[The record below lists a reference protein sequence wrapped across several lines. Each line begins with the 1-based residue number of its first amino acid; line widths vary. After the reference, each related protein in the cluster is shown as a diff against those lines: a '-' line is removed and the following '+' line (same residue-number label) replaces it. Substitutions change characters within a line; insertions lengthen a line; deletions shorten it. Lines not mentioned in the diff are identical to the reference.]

1 MRARF
6 FAEGPGNYAMTLTVN
21 QVEEIALLARL
32 DLTKQ
37 EKEKFR
43 AQLSAILDYAEMLQE
58 LNTSHV
64 PPTAQVT
71 GLTGVM
77 RDDVI
82 EPSLTQE
89 QALKNAPAHQEG
101 FVTVPIVL
109 EETE

>member
-1 MRARF
+1 MS
-6 FAEGPGNYAMTLTVN
+6 LTVA

-58 LNTSHV
+58 LDTSNV

-71 GLTGVM
+71 GLVGVL
-77 RDDVI
+77 RDDVVTG
-82 EPSLTQE
+82 SLTQA
-89 QALKNAPAHQEG
+89 QVLKNAPAQQEG

-109 EETE
+109 EDTE

>member
-1 MRARF
+1 MS
-6 FAEGPGNYAMTLTVN
+6 LTVA

-32 DLTKQ
+32 DLSKQ

-43 AQLSAILDYAEMLQE
+43 AQLSAILDYAELLQE
-58 LNTSHV
+58 LDASNV

-77 RDDVI
+77 RED
-82 EPSLTQE
+82 EARPSLTQE

-101 FVTVPIVL
+101 FVTVPVVL
-109 EETE
+109 EDTE

>member
-1 MRARF
+1 MS
-6 FAEGPGNYAMTLTVN
+6 LTVA

-32 DLTKQ
+32 DLNKP

-58 LNTSHV
+58 LDTSNV

-71 GLTGVM
+71 GLVGVM
-77 RDDVI
+77 RDDVVTG
-82 EPSLTQE
+82 SLTQA
-89 QALKNAPAHQEG
+89 QVLKNAPAHQEG

-109 EETE
+109 EDTE

>member
-1 MRARF
+1 MLCPQQGF
-6 FAEGPGNYAMTLTVN
+6 CAMSLTVA

-37 EKEKFR
+37 DKEKFR

-58 LNTSHV
+58 LDTSNV

-71 GLTGVM
+71 GLVGVM
-77 RDDVI
+77 RDDAVTG
-82 EPSLTQE
+82 SLSQSE
-89 QALKNAPAHQEG
+89 VLKNAPAQQEG

-109 EETE
+109 EDTE